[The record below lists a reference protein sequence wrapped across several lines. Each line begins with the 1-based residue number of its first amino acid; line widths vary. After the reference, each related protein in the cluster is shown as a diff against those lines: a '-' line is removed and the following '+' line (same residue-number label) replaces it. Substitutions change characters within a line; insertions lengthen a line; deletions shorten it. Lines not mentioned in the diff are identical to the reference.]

1 MTKLDALII
10 ELLDCAKRNK
20 CTDECLHRG
29 FCNKIL
35 KGRRNLTLEKLKKE
49 LAEDIYEK

>member
-1 MTKLDALII
+1 MTKLDALIA
-10 ELLDCAKRNK
+10 ELLNCAKRNK
-20 CTDECLHRG
+20 CTDGCLHKG

-35 KGRRNLTLEKLKKE
+35 KGRRNLTLAKVKEE